1 MISAIL
7 NIIKSILILITF
19 AFFICIF
26 TEVIN
31 NVDKTLQKKLSN
43 KAYIGLNFT
52 VIIILLIVVIVKLI

>member
-7 NIIKSILILITF
+7 NIIESILILIIF

-43 KAYIGLNFT
+43 KVYIGLNFAVFIILSI
-52 VIIILLIVVIVKLI
+52 VIIVRFI